1 MNILISQIKWVL
13 IGEGVD
19 ARLEVTTRDINQ
31 YIIKY
36 RLLQDGKVVKK
47 KKKKRKVT
55 DIINSGTT

>member
-13 IGEGVD
+13 TGEGVD

-36 RLLQDGKVVKK
+36 KLLQDGKVVKK
-47 KKKKRKVT
+47 RRRKEK
-55 DIINSGTT
+55 